1 MSGRRE
7 VTVKEWIARQ
17 VSDDEIARL
26 IRWKLEATAVIDAW
40 DKVYEA
46 LGSPGEL
53 GELRPAAALREVRR
67 LKADAT
73 PPAAAQVM
81 PVLAAITQA
90 PAWGV
95 SVDGRLVATCGR
107 EDDAHTLRRLI
118 NEAGGL

>member
-1 MSGRRE
+1 MTSKPQVVDLMKALEDSVIAAKAARR
-7 VTVKEWIARQ
+7 A
-17 VSDDEIARL
+17 
-26 IRWKLEATAVIDAW
+26 
-40 DKVYEA
+40 
-46 LGSPGEL
+46 
-53 GELRPAAALREVRR
+53 
-67 LKADAT
+67 LKAAPQPAPAT
-73 PPAAAQVM
+73 AQVM